1 MKWFREHKKATIIAS
16 ILAVLLIITIV
27 SFVYPGSDSWL
38 GKKVQSGLAFLQE
51 PVNSAG
57 NGVSSAFK
65 GIFRFRS
72 IMAENEE
79 LKEEIADLERE
90 LMEQSLSA
98 ADLEE
103 LRALSEVLNYTDIS
117 TSYRWVTADVI
128 AMDGSQWF
136 NIFTIN
142 AGSDQGLQKDAVVLN
157 GDGLI
162 GKIYE
167 VGPGWS
173 KVISVI
179 DENNHV
185 SFRANRD
192 LNLLGILSGDGKGG
206 LTGYMLD
213 PEASIIEGDV
223 LITSGMEL
231 YPEGIVIG
239 KVSKVEWNTDSLRK
253 NVKIEPAVYFKNI
266 SKVTVVIPAAN

>member
-1 MKWFREHKKATIIAS
+1 MKKRLAT
-16 ILAVLLIITIV
+16 V
-27 SFVYPGSDSWL
+27 S
-38 GKKVQSGLAFLQE
+38 
-51 PVNSAG
+51 
-57 NGVSSAFK
+57 
-65 GIFRFRS
+65 
-72 IMAENEE
+72 
-79 LKEEIADLERE
+79 
-90 LMEQSLSA
+90 
-98 ADLEE
+98 
-103 LRALSEVLNYTDIS
+103 YTHL
-117 TSYRWVTADVI
+117 
-128 AMDGSQWF
+128 
-136 NIFTIN
+136 
-142 AGSDQGLQKDAVVLN
+142 GLQKDAVVLN

-223 LITSGMEL
+223 LITSGIDVYKRQRIACPAICVNC
-231 YPEGIVIG
+231 YP
-239 KVSKVEWNTDSLRK
+239 
-253 NVKIEPAVYFKNI
+253 FK
-266 SKVTVVIPAAN
+266 